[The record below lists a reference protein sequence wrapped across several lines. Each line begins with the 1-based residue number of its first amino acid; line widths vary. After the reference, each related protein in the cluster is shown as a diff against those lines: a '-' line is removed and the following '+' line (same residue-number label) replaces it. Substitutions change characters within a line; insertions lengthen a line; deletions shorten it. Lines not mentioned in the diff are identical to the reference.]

1 MQWDIAY
8 MQLEKAETTFEAASL
23 LERPEHNL
31 RCCGCSG
38 NSCSPLFLVTVST
51 LYHLWYS
58 ASLFSSANTIPVGKR
73 CALHI

>member
-8 MQLEKAETTFEAASL
+8 MQLEKAETTFEAAGL

-38 NSCSPLFLVTVST
+38 DS
-51 LYHLWYS
+51 
-58 ASLFSSANTIPVGKR
+58 
-73 CALHI
+73 